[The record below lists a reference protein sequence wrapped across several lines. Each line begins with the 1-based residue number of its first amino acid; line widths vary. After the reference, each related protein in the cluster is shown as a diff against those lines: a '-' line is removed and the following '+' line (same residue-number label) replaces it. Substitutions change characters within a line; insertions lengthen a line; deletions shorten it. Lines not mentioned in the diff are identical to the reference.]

1 MKKKKYQE
9 LEYKITGDENFIRK
23 LFPVPYELDVQLE
36 NLYLLALKGKK
47 SGIKKLTGFIL
58 KYPKVPAL
66 KNYLSVLYN
75 NLNLPDKSYEVNHWT
90 VAEHPDYLF
99 GKLNL
104 AAEYFFKEE
113 YDRMPEVLGES
124 MELKQLYPQRDTFH
138 ISEVVGFFK
147 ISILYFSA
155 IGDLEQA
162 EIRLDILKEIAPD
175 SAELETARQ
184 HYDLALLKDNFIR
197 REEER
202 EKEINVKPQKIVL
215 TNIET
220 PSFKE
225 DI

>member
-1 MKKKKYQE
+1 M
-9 LEYKITGDENFIRK
+9 
-23 LFPVPYELDVQLE
+23 
-36 NLYLLALKGKK
+36 
-47 SGIKKLTGFIL
+47 
-58 KYPKVPAL
+58 
-66 KNYLSVLYN
+66 YN

-175 SAELETARQ
+175 SEELETARQ
-184 HYDLALLKDNFIR
+184 HYDLVLLKDNFIR